1 MIYAYITTSQSWSP
15 QLRPVFSSWLAP
27 SCVQQYIPVEFML
40 RFMVQLLNVA
50 DGRLS
55 PCSRWWWLADWT
67 MLDGVDVESERA
79 AIRVTGVCRLR
90 ISPVFDCL
98 MYVSVPSPLPH

>member
-1 MIYAYITTSQSWSP
+1 MAR
-15 QLRPVFSSWLAP
+15 LFFLAG
-27 SCVQQYIPVEFML
+27 SILCSAVPVEFML
-40 RFMVQLLNVA
+40 KFMVQLLNVA

-55 PCSRWWWLADWT
+55 PCSRWWRLADWT
-67 MLDGVDVESERA
+67 ILDGVDVESERA